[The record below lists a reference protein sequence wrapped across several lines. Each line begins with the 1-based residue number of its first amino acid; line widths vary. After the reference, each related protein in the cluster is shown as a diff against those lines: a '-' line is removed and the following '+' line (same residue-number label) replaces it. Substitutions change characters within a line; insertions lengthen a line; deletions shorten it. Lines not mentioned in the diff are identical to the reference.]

1 MVLSNSTFTETMG
14 WLEQINVTLAG
25 SALRMFMNAL
35 SMTIG
40 PMIFISVIAGI
51 THMSNATDVGRIGGK
66 LIMLSLVK
74 LFVCT
79 VLGVVFGLIFF
90 SDGLSGLAAAVP
102 QQDMD
107 VKPGLIPAGYDYGH
121 HSC

>member
-1 MVLSNSTFTETMG
+1 
-14 WLEQINVTLAG
+14 
-25 SALRMFMNAL
+25 MNAL

-79 VLGVVFGLIFF
+79 VLGVVFGLLFRYHC
-90 SDGLSGLAAAVP
+90 
-102 QQDMD
+102 Q
-107 VKPGLIPAGYDYGH
+107 PGRGTGQRSERADRIL
-121 HSC
+121 

>member
-1 MVLSNSTFTETMG
+1 
-14 WLEQINVTLAG
+14 
-25 SALRMFMNAL
+25 MNAL

-79 VLGVVFGLIFF
+79 VLGVVFGLLFF

-102 QQDMD
+102 RQDMD
-107 VKPGLIPAGYDYGH
+107 VKPGLSLLDMITGLLPEMCFRCCFWPAFSVSLSTGQGNGPT
-121 HSC
+121 